1 MEKNNMLMGNNFN
14 NNNNASFVKPLGNR
28 FENNQFVNKNKEF
41 QERMSN
47 IQSQKNIFTQDI
59 KTQQHINP
67 TNKNDMYDKTLAL
80 LHERLQQGSIT
91 LEEFNKK
98 CRDLAKKRQN

>member
-1 MEKNNMLMGNNFN
+1 MLMGNNFN
-14 NNNNASFVKPLGNR
+14 NNNNSNFVKPLGNH
-28 FENNQFVNKNKEF
+28 FENNKFVNKNQEF

-47 IQSQKNIFTQDI
+47 TQSQKNIFTQDI
-59 KTQQHINP
+59 KTQQHKNP